1 MAIHREINLATHP
14 SIDGVPSQAE
24 QKAHRRKFKSNL
36 KRLVQWNSVA
46 IVITN
51 IVVINIG
58 SIAQA
63 ANLDHIRQLLS
74 TKQCQ
79 NCDLQNANLVMANL
93 QSAVVIGAN
102 FQSANLSR
110 ANFAGADLRNAKLAG
125 SSLNGANLGG
135 ADLTGADLRNT
146 DLRGS
151 ILSGAILTQ
160 AQLEGAA
167 LQGAIDIPSTVG
179 TVEQYYQWAAESAQQ
194 KRYDIAI
201 EQFSQALLRD
211 PLHAPSYFGR
221 SIARFEMGKRSE
233 AIADMT
239 RANDLFK
246 AQGDRTAIESSD
258 KILAEMK
265 KPPESPEERGG
276 NGLGISMMNFVGGLL
291 KLFLIP

>member
-1 MAIHREINLATHP
+1 MAIHREINLATHL

-24 QKAHRRKFKSNL
+24 PSQAEQKVHRRQFKSNL

-125 SSLNGANLGG
+125 SSLNGANFGG
-135 ADLTGADLRNT
+135 ANLTGADLRNT
-146 DLRGS
+146 DLRGA

-211 PLHAPSYFGR
+211 PLHAP
-221 SIARFEMGKRSE
+221 
-233 AIADMT
+233 
-239 RANDLFK
+239 
-246 AQGDRTAIESSD
+246 
-258 KILAEMK
+258 
-265 KPPESPEERGG
+265 
-276 NGLGISMMNFVGGLL
+276 
-291 KLFLIP
+291 